1 MKTNIITA
9 VGIDVSKA
17 KSTVAA
23 RCPGG
28 EVALMPFEVT
38 HDAES
43 LRKLAA
49 TLHELDGEVSSL
61 NLHTCLSAWI
71 AK

>member
-23 RCPGG
+23 RYPRG
-28 EVALMPFEVT
+28 EVALMPFEVV
-38 HDAES
+38 HDATG
-43 LRKLAA
+43 RKKLIA
-49 TLHELDGEVSSL
+49 TPNENS
-61 NLHTCLSAWI
+61 T